1 MSRQRRIFKRWTGL
15 AIALIW
21 LQALAPLLAA
31 AEAST
36 RSAPADAFGASAI
49 EICSAG
55 GIRLARPDD
64 GTPDPIG
71 HLEFCPDCVI
81 CPWAGG
87 LAGAA
92 ALPGTSTE
100 LTKPALA
107 TAASLPVRS
116 TLYRAALGPR
126 ASPPRAPPAV

>member
-1 MSRQRRIFKRWTGL
+1 MSRQRRIFQRWTGL

-31 AEAST
+31 AEAAT
-36 RSAPADAFGASAI
+36 RSVPADAFDTFAI

-71 HLEFCPDCVI
+71 HHEFCPDCVI

-92 ALPGTSTE
+92 LPGTSTE
-100 LTKPALA
+100 LTTPALA
-107 TAASLPVRS
+107 TAASLPVPS